1 MSGAAGARP
10 LVLAAVAFVA
20 AVAALAT
27 ERQIDP
33 PVIRPAVLVPLDGA
47 WEEARGAPL
56 AAATGVTGCALVV
69 SAETLA
75 VTHPTL
81 PCGLRVVIEVGVAV
95 AAVQVAGRAP
105 VAPGAAFGLTPALAR
120 QLRVTAPHELRWA
133 LAAGS

>member
-10 LVLAAVAFVA
+10 LALAAIAFVA

-27 ERQIDP
+27 EHRIDP
-33 PVIRPAVLVPLDGA
+33 PVTRPAVLVPLDGA

-56 AAATGVTGCALVV
+56 VAATGVTGCALVV
-69 SAETLA
+69 RADTLA

-81 PCGLRVVIEVGVAV
+81 PCGLRVVIEVDDAV
-95 AAVQVAGRAP
+95 AAVQVAGRSP

-120 QLRVTAPHELRWA
+120 QLRVTAPHALRWT

>member
-10 LVLAAVAFVA
+10 FALAAVALVTA
-20 AVAALAT
+20 IAALAT
-27 ERQIDP
+27 ERRIDP
-33 PVIRPAVLVPLDGA
+33 PITRPAVLVPLDGA

-56 AAATGVTGCALVV
+56 VAATGVTGCTFVV
-69 SAETLA
+69 GPDTLA

-81 PCGLRVVIEVGVAV
+81 PCGLRVVIEVGDAV

-105 VAPGAAFGLTPALAR
+105 LAQGAAFGLTPALAR
-120 QLRVTAPHELRWA
+120 DLRVTSPRELRWA